1 MQSLEMIKVKNT
13 FKAVGI
19 IKEYSANS
27 VKTKLK
33 YFMVNN

>member
-27 VKTKLK
+27 KKMK